1 MAVDDGSG
9 SKKKNQNFWDD
20 LSIERILQ
28 WSCNRSSVLT
38 NTLVN

>member
-20 LSIERILQ
+20 LSKEIILQ
-28 WSCNRSSVLT
+28 WNCNWSSVLT